1 MSLNYALLNGASG
14 LRTTQT
20 AINTVS
26 HNLANSE
33 TLGYSRQRVS
43 MSAQPGAYGATSK
56 GGRGAT
62 VSQIS
67 RVSDRFVTAQVR
79 RDRNLLGFFTSRENA
94 LYALDSMYS
103 EDIAPS
109 ISGGLDGFFNSVR
122 DLTRDPAGRGARTQM
137 IGGGDN
143 MAEVF
148 HRTHADLRRLQID
161 LDKDVVGRVQEI
173 NDLITYI
180 AQLNT
185 EVVAAG
191 TSSMDF
197 EDKRDEAVA
206 RLTELIPITTVPQ
219 DSGSVHIQ
227 LDGVGTIVQDGLH
240 ATMQALPDP
249 AERRSVLVEFTGI
262 GGIDRRDITAKIDRG
277 ELGGLLTLRDDTVQG
292 LLNDIN
298 TLALEFAEAVN
309 AQHESGFDLNGN
321 RGQAFFTFDDPAGDP
336 AANIRVNAAI
346 VANTDLVAVSSSA
359 LLDPVTGAVVGG
371 VPGDAHN
378 GIALSNLQYMTR
390 SVIAGVASGSSYT
403 GSIAVGG
410 VYNAS
415 IGSTAITVTAINA
428 GGPGAATFRIDGL
441 PASVLAAGSEDNGG
455 VGYSLA
461 QLNAILNPTGVNL
474 NMEENGSA
482 FAAGDTIN
490 VDFFS
495 RTSTFNRKIAETIQ
509 HVGEVAQTNYEQTE
523 IHMTRLTAS
532 EKLKESVVG
541 VSIDEELLDLT
552 RFEKQFAANGKVIQ
566 TVNDLMDS
574 VLALVG

>member
-1 MSLNYALLNGASG
+1 MGLNYALLNGASG

-33 TLGYSRQRVS
+33 TQGYSRQRVS
-43 MSAQPGAYGATSK
+43 MSAQPGEYGDASR

-62 VSQIS
+62 VSKIS
-67 RVSDRFVTAQVR
+67 RVSDRFVTEQVR

-103 EDIAPS
+103 EEIAPS
-109 ISGGLDGFFNSVR
+109 ISAGLDGFFNSAR
-122 DLTRDPAGRGARTQM
+122 DLTRDPAGRGARTQL
-137 IGGGDN
+137 IGGANN
-143 MAEVF
+143 MVEVF
-148 HRTHADLRRLQID
+148 RRTQADLRRLQID
-161 LDKDVVGRVQEI
+161 LDKDVTGRVGEI
-173 NDLITYI
+173 NDLMEYI

-191 TSSMDF
+191 TSGMDF
-197 EDKRDEAVA
+197 EDKRDEAIA
-206 RLTELIPITTVPQ
+206 RLTELIPITTVHQ
-219 DSGSVHIQ
+219 DSGSIHIQ
-227 LDGVGTIVQDGLH
+227 LNGVGTIVQDGLH
-240 ATMQALPDP
+240 ATMNALPDP
-249 AERRSVLVEFTGI
+249 AERRNVRVEFTGI
-262 GGIDRRDITAKIDRG
+262 GGIDTRDITGKIDRG
-277 ELGGLLTLRDDTVQG
+277 ELGGLLTLRDDTVEG
-292 LLNDIN
+292 LLDDIN
-298 TLALEFAEAVN
+298 TLAIEFAEAVN
-309 AQHESGFDLNGN
+309 AQHEAGFDLNGN
-321 RGQAFFTFDDPAGDP
+321 RGQAFFTFDDPTGDA
-336 AANIRVNAAI
+336 AANIQVNSAI
-346 VANTDLVAVSSSA
+346 VDDTDLIAVSSSA

-390 SVIAGVASGSSYT
+390 SVIAGVAAGSTYT
-403 GSIAVGG
+403 GSVEVGG

-415 IGSTAITVTAINA
+415 LGSTALSITAINA
-428 GGPGAATFRIDGL
+428 GAPGAATFRIDGL
-441 PASVLAAGSEDNGG
+441 PASVLAPGSEDNAGA
-455 VGYSLA
+455 GYTLA
-461 QLNAILNPTGVNL
+461 ELNAILNPTGVNL
-474 NMEENGSA
+474 NMQDNNSA
-482 FAAGDTIN
+482 FSAGDVIN
-490 VDFFS
+490 VDLFS

-523 IHMTRLTAS
+523 IHVTRLTAS